1 MEAGGAISG
10 GHPQNSGVCEGE
22 GIRMMSVISQGIVLM
37 IGLAVWLIGILIVA
51 AVAYFVIKKAV
62 KDALKEWDRERGR

>member
-1 MEAGGAISG
+1 
-10 GHPQNSGVCEGE
+10 
-22 GIRMMSVISQGIVLM
+22 MMSVISQGIGMLA
-37 IGLAVWLIGILIVA
+37 GLVIWLIGILIVA

>member
-10 GHPQNSGVCEGE
+10 GHPQDSGVCEGE
-22 GIRMMSVISQGIVLM
+22 GIRMMHGIAMGIGMLAGLVI
-37 IGLAVWLIGILIVA
+37 WLIGILIVA